1 MGINFPLVLV
11 LATLFTGLVW
21 LFDIFFL
28 RQRREKE
35 AEAIRA
41 SNGDDETIEK
51 VLKEPVVVEYS
62 ASFFPVLAIVL
73 VLRSFLFEPFQ
84 IPTGSMIPTL
94 QVGDFILV
102 IKYSYGVRLP
112 VIGTK
117 IMDLGKP
124 KNCLLYTSP
133 SPRDR
138 G

>member
-51 VLKEPVVVEYS
+51 VLK
-62 ASFFPVLAIVL
+62 
-73 VLRSFLFEPFQ
+73 
-84 IPTGSMIPTL
+84 
-94 QVGDFILV
+94 D
-102 IKYSYGVRLP
+102 
-112 VIGTK
+112 
-117 IMDLGKP
+117 IM
-124 KNCLLYTSP
+124 LLNVFAKKK
-133 SPRDR
+133 
-138 G
+138 